1 MLGLKSGVA
10 RKLCDI
16 QPKAHATHCHA
27 HSLSLC
33 VKDTTQRC
41 KALSDAMDIGSEIV
55 ALVKYS
61 PKRENL
67 LGDIKDNIEQDFD
80 KASGG
85 LTKLSATRW
94 TVRASCFQRILD
106 NYNALMELWKESL
119 SRKTDPDIKA
129 RIIGCE
135 YQMTT
140 FNFFFG
146 VNLGLKIFCH
156 SHNLSKTLQG
166 TKMSAVSSKRV
177 ANLTKITL
185 QNMRN
190 DQCFELFYSSILVK
204 AKQHSFIGELSL
216 LRKRR
221 SPTRFE
227 EGTGPPFFQ
236 DTAQDHY
243 RRVYFEAIDLIV
255 ESINLRFTQPSFKAY
270 EELECLILNAL
281 QSKDL
286 EDGLQFL
293 KLNYRG
299 DVDVTALRS
308 QLCLLPAVFKDALG
322 NIFCFD
328 DFLNELKE
336 LPNEERQLKELPNEE
351 CQLIRHVVTISKLL
365 HVNPATSASGERSF
379 SMARRLKT
387 WLRSKMTQ
395 ERFNSL
401 AILHSHKCKTDTL
414 NLLDIGNQFVSN
426 ENRHRNFGKFVR
438 EDIL

>member
-1 MLGLKSGVA
+1 M
-10 RKLCDI
+10 
-16 QPKAHATHCHA
+16 
-27 HSLSLC
+27 
-33 VKDTTQRC
+33 
-41 KALSDAMDIGSEIV
+41 
-55 ALVKYS
+55 
-61 PKRENL
+61 
-67 LGDIKDNIEQDFD
+67 
-80 KASGG
+80 
-85 LTKLSATRW
+85 
-94 TVRASCFQRILD
+94 
-106 NYNALMELWKESL
+106 
-119 SRKTDPDIKA
+119 
-129 RIIGCE
+129 
-135 YQMTT
+135 
-140 FNFFFG
+140 
-146 VNLGLKIFCH
+146 
-156 SHNLSKTLQG
+156 
-166 TKMSAVSSKRV
+166 
-177 ANLTKITL
+177 
-185 QNMRN
+185 
-190 DQCFELFYSSILVK
+190 
-204 AKQHSFIGELSL
+204 
-216 LRKRR
+216 
-221 SPTRFE
+221 
-227 EGTGPPFFQ
+227 
-236 DTAQDHY
+236 
-243 RRVYFEAIDLIV
+243 
-255 ESINLRFTQPSFKAY
+255 
-270 EELECLILNAL
+270 
-281 QSKDL
+281 
-286 EDGLQFL
+286 